1 MRKIIKKVHLLLTSI
16 GNLFRRG
23 SIAVNV
29 YQEEK
34 DGVILHKNWGDDL
47 NIHLLKLLTG
57 KHIYAANKSILHNK
71 FTLKNYSCIGSIIGF
86 YENERTEIW
95 GSGFI
100 SNQSDIRT
108 KPAKIHSVRG
118 KLTRKMLLSQGIDCP
133 EKYGDPAL
141 LVSRYYKAQP
151 IGRYRLGIIPHYV
164 DLSNEIVKRIISER
178 EDVILIDIAHYDK
191 WTDVCDMV
199 VSCDYIISSSLHGL
213 IVSDS
218 YGIPNIWARF
228 SNKVCGGNFKFLDY
242 FSSVEREEIEPILI
256 DKIDVFDYIEIQ
268 IKDKIKCNAKFDL
281 DAILSSCPFYH

>member
-1 MRKIIKKVHLLLTSI
+1 MKKKIYLLFASLCNI
-16 GNLFRRG
+16 LQRG

-47 NIHLLKLLTG
+47 NVYLLKLITE
-57 KHIYAANKSILHNK
+57 KHIYLANKSVLHNK
-71 FTLKNYSCIGSIIGF
+71 FRLKNYSCIGSIIGF
-86 YENERTEIW
+86 YENKRTEIW

-100 SNQSDIRT
+100 SNQSTIRT

-118 KLTRKMLLSQGIDCP
+118 KLTRNMLLSQGINCP

-141 LVSRYYKAQP
+141 LVSKYYKAQS

-164 DLSNEIVKRIISER
+164 DLSNEIVRKIISER

-191 WTDVCDMV
+191 WTDICDMI
-199 VSCDYIISSSLHGL
+199 VSCDCIISSSLHGL

-218 YGIPNIWARF
+218 YGIPNIWVRF
-228 SNKVCGGNFKFLDY
+228 SNNVYGGNFKFLDY
-242 FSSVEREEIEPILI
+242 FSSVEREEIEPVLI
-256 DKIDVFDYIEIQ
+256 NNIEEFNQLNLQITENVKYNAKIDM
-268 IKDKIKCNAKFDL
+268 
-281 DAILSSCPFYH
+281 DAILSSCPFSH

>member
-47 NIHLLKLLTG
+47 NVYLLKLITE
-57 KHIYAANKSILHNK
+57 KHIYLANKSVLHNK
-71 FTLKNYSCIGSIIGF
+71 FRLKNYSCIGSIIGF
-86 YENERTEIW
+86 YENKRTEIW

-100 SNQSDIRT
+100 SNQSTIRT

-118 KLTRKMLLSQGIDCP
+118 KLTRNMLLSQGIDCP

-268 IKDKIKCNAKFDL
+268 IKDKTKCNAKFDL